1 MIVYKKF
8 NVESARSLP
17 NVPETHPCYQL
28 HGHSF
33 KIIISVKGQLDKH
46 TGFVTDF
53 QEIENAFNP
62 IKKILD
68 HSFLNKIEGLSN
80 PTSENICIWI
90 WDKIESSIPNI
101 CEIEIK
107 ETDSTGC
114 IYRERKNGKS

>member
-8 NVESARSLP
+8 NIESARSLP
-17 NVPETHPCYQL
+17 NVLETHPCYQL

-33 KIIISVKGQLDKH
+33 KIIISVKGQMDKH

-101 CEIEIK
+101 CEIKIK

-114 IYRERKNGKS
+114 IYRGRKNGKS

>member
-8 NVESARSLP
+8 NIESARSLP
-17 NVPETHPCYQL
+17 NVPENHPCNRL

-33 KIIISVKGQLDKH
+33 KIIISVEGQIDEQS
-46 TGFVTDF
+46 GFVIDF

-62 IKKILD
+62 IKGILD
-68 HSFLNKIEGLSN
+68 HSYLNDIEGLSN

-90 WDKIESSIPNI
+90 WNKIESSIPDI

-114 IYRERKNGKS
+114 KYKGEYHVKS

>member
-114 IYRERKNGKS
+114 IYRGGKNGKS

>member
-8 NVESARSLP
+8 NIESARSLP
-17 NVPETHPCYQL
+17 NVPESHPCYQL

-33 KIIISVKGQLDKH
+33 KIIISIIGQIDKN
-46 TGFVTDF
+46 TGFVIDF

-68 HSFLNKIEGLSN
+68 HSFLNKIGGLSN

-114 IYRERKNGKS
+114 IYRGRKNGKR

>member
-8 NVESARSLP
+8 NIESARSLP
-17 NVPETHPCYQL
+17 NVPKTHPCHQI

-33 KIIISVKGQLDKH
+33 KIIISVKGQKDEH
-46 TGFVTDF
+46 SGFVTDF

-62 IKKILD
+62 IMEILD
-68 HSFLNKIEGLSN
+68 HSYFNEIEGLTN

-90 WDKIESSIPNI
+90 WNKIESSISNL
-101 CEIEIK
+101 CEIKIQ

-114 IYRERKNGKS
+114 IYRGN

>member
-62 IKKILD
+62 IKKILV
-68 HSFLNKIEGLSN
+68 HSFLNKIEGLGN

-114 IYRERKNGKS
+114 IYRGRKNGKS

>member
-114 IYRERKNGKS
+114 IYRVRKNGKS

>member
-1 MIVYKKF
+1 MLVYKKF
-8 NVESARSLP
+8 NIESARSLP
-17 NVPETHPCYQL
+17 NVSESHPCYQL

-33 KIIISVKGQLDKH
+33 TIIITVKGQMDKH
-46 TGFVTDF
+46 TGFVTNF

-114 IYRERKNGKS
+114 IYRGRKNGKS

>member
-33 KIIISVKGQLDKH
+33 KIMISVKGQLDKH

-114 IYRERKNGKS
+114 IYRGRKNGKS

>member
-90 WDKIESSIPNI
+90 WDKIQSSIPNI

-114 IYRERKNGKS
+114 IYRGRKNGKS

>member
-8 NVESARSLP
+8 NIESARSLP
-17 NVPETHPCYQL
+17 NVPESHPCYQL

-33 KIIISVKGQLDKH
+33 KIIISIIGQIDKN
-46 TGFVTDF
+46 TGFVIDF

-114 IYRERKNGKS
+114 IYRGIKNGKS

>member
-68 HSFLNKIEGLSN
+68 HSYLNKIEGLSN

-114 IYRERKNGKS
+114 IYRGRKNGKS

>member
-62 IKKILD
+62 INERLD
-68 HSFLNKIEGLSN
+68 HSYLNDIEGLSN

-90 WDKIESSIPNI
+90 WNKIESSIPNI

-114 IYRERKNGKS
+114 IYRGK

>member
-1 MIVYKKF
+1 MLVYKKF
-8 NVESARSLP
+8 NIESARSLP
-17 NVPETHPCYQL
+17 NVSESHPCYQL

-33 KIIISVKGQLDKH
+33 KIIITVKGQMDKH

-53 QEIENAFNP
+53 QEIENVFNP

-107 ETDSTGC
+107 ETDTTGC
-114 IYRERKNGKS
+114 IYRGRKNGKS

>member
-33 KIIISVKGQLDKH
+33 KIIIRVKGQLDKH

-114 IYRERKNGKS
+114 IYRGRKNGKS

>member
-1 MIVYKKF
+1 MLVYKKF
-8 NVESARSLP
+8 NIESARSLP
-17 NVPETHPCYQL
+17 NVSESHPCYQL

-33 KIIISVKGQLDKH
+33 KIIITVKGQMDKH

-53 QEIENAFNP
+53 QEIENVFNP

-114 IYRERKNGKS
+114 IYRGRKNGKS

>member
-53 QEIENAFNP
+53 QEIENVFNP

-114 IYRERKNGKS
+114 IYRGRKNGKS

>member
-8 NVESARSLP
+8 NIESARSLP
-17 NVPETHPCYQL
+17 NVPESHPCYQL

-33 KIIISVKGQLDKH
+33 KIIISIIGQINKN
-46 TGFVTDF
+46 TGFVIDF

-114 IYRERKNGKS
+114 IYRGRKNGKR

>member
-8 NVESARSLP
+8 NIESARSLP
-17 NVPETHPCYQL
+17 NVPESHPCYQL

-33 KIIISVKGQLDKH
+33 KIIISIIGQINKN
-46 TGFVTDF
+46 TGFVIDF

-114 IYRERKNGKS
+114 IYRGRKNGKS

>member
-80 PTSENICIWI
+80 PTSENICNWI

-114 IYRERKNGKS
+114 IHRGRKIGKS